1 MARRVA
7 VIVLA
12 VLVALMLVL
21 PSVGPLLVA
30 AGASPARPAAA
41 PHPVTPAAPSP
52 VTLGAVVDEAPGPVL
67 LVGFTGVRWDDVTAL
82 ATPHL
87 WQLGQH
93 GAVANMVVRS
103 VRSSACPADGWLA
116 VSAGRR
122 AADLPTEE
130 FGTCRR
136 LVEPGEDGRVPGWA
150 DYRTAAEEAPYDAQP
165 GLLGD
170 LLVEQEVSAAALG
183 PGAAIALAP
192 SEGTFAGSDVL
203 EHSWASRSPRLLREQ
218 VADQLDHEL
227 VVVDAGAVRDR
238 NRPLVSV
245 PEREESDL
253 AEATEE
259 PEPEDPDAIPP
270 RDAWL
275 LAEPDRAAQ
284 VSAVDARLGA
294 ALAAAA
300 EHAPTATVVVASLA
314 DSGTQPLM
322 QVVGMA
328 GPDELALLAA
338 PALEQDD
345 RPSSREATDGGAL
358 LSTRSTRQDAMVQS
372 TDLTPSLLAL
382 LGIDAP
388 SGLPGAPFQVVAD
401 DRSGPARVAAL
412 QDENRH
418 AVAIRPLVGGFYSA
432 LVLINLLLYAAV
444 TVGLNRRAL
453 DRLSGWLEK
462 VRGRRRALLARSLR
476 TGSPATALRALR
488 AVSVAVAAIP
498 VSSYLANL
506 VPWWRADSPGLVLY
520 GTTALISVGIAA
532 VALLGPWRR
541 HLLAPVAVVAG
552 LTSVLLVWDVLTGAS
567 LQLSALMGVQPQV
580 GGRFYGFNNS
590 SFALHATA
598 AVLLA
603 VCLAEPLVR
612 RGRRRVAA
620 VVVALVGLV
629 ATVLNG
635 APSIGADFGGPPALI
650 PAFALL
656 TLLTLGVRVTWTR
669 AAVVLGVTALLALSF
684 SVVDYLRPPAERS
697 HLGRFVETVLDGGLG
712 DVVGRKLAQNVA
724 NLFGSTLTFL
734 AIGGIVLVVV
744 VLSRPLRDAAR
755 QADGGASYGW
765 LAGNSSLSRLDRD
778 TVMLRPG
785 VAALAVA
792 LGIGFAVND
801 SGIVIPAIGISLAVP
816 LLIAVVAG
824 WLLTL
829 RERSR
834 PVSATGAPQP
844 RG

>member
-1 MARRVA
+1 MSTRRGVVRRVA

-12 VLVALMLVL
+12 VVVALMLVL
-21 PSVGPLLVA
+21 PSFSPLLVA
-30 AGASPARPAAA
+30 AGASPSRPVAA
-41 PHPVTPAAPSP
+41 PVPP
-52 VTLGAVVDEAPGPVL
+52 GAVVDEAPGPVL

-130 FGTCRR
+130 YGTCRR
-136 LVEPGEDGRVPGWA
+136 LVEPGEDGQVPGWA
-150 DYRTAAEEAPYDAQP
+150 DYRAAAEEAPYDARP
-165 GLLGD
+165 GMLGD
-170 LLVEQEVSAAALG
+170 LLVERGVSAAALG
-183 PGAAIALAP
+183 PGAAIALATG
-192 SEGTFAGSDVL
+192 EGTFAGSEVL
-203 EHSWASRSPRLLREQ
+203 EYSWASRSPRLLRRQ
-218 VADQLDHEL
+218 VAAQLDHQL

-238 NRPLVSV
+238 NRPLVTV
-245 PEREESDL
+245 PEREPADL
-253 AEATEE
+253 AEATAE
-259 PEPEDPDAIPP
+259 PEPEDPGTIPP

-294 ALAAAA
+294 VLAAAA
-300 EHAPTATVVVASLA
+300 EHAPTATVVAASLA

-322 QVVGMA
+322 QVVGVA

-338 PALEQDD
+338 PALEEDE
-345 RPSSREATDGGAL
+345 RPVSRETATGGAL
-358 LSTRSTRQDAMVQS
+358 LATRSTRQDGIVQS
-372 TDLTPSLLAL
+372 TDLVPSLLAL
-382 LGIDAP
+382 LGVDAP
-388 SGLPGAPFQVVAD
+388 SGLPGAPFQVVPDAG
-401 DRSGPARVAAL
+401 SGPARVAGL

-418 AVAIRPLVGGFYSA
+418 AVAIRPLVGPFYSA

-444 TVGLNRRAL
+444 TVALNRRSL

-462 VRGRRRALLARSLR
+462 VRGRRRATLARSLR
-476 TGSPATALRALR
+476 NGSPATALRALR

-498 VSSYLANL
+498 VASYLANL
-506 VPWWRADSPGLVLY
+506 VPWWRTDSPGLVLY
-520 GTTALISVGIAA
+520 GTTALTSVGIAA

-541 HLLAPVAVVAG
+541 QLLAPVAVVAG

-567 LQLSALMGVQPQV
+567 LQVSALMGVQPQV

-620 VVVALVGLV
+620 AVVALVGLV

-635 APSIGADFGGPPALI
+635 APAIGADFGGPPALI

-656 TLLTLGVRVTWTR
+656 ALLTLGVRVTWAR
-669 AAVVLGVTALLALSF
+669 AAVVLGVTAVLALSF

-697 HLGRFVETVLDGGLG
+697 HLGRFVETVLDGGLA

-755 QADGGASYGW
+755 QTDGGVSYGW
-765 LAGNSSLSRLDRD
+765 LAGGSSLSRLDRD

-834 PVSATGAPQP
+834 PVPARSAPQP